1 MNEEILLK
9 IKADLWNFVLS
20 IGPRLIYALVCIA
33 VGILL
38 IKLIRR
44 IIKGVLNK
52 SNVELS
58 LRTFIESLSKF
69 ALYGLL
75 FFVVGSVIGI
85 ESTSFLA
92 IFGAAGIAV
101 GLALQGSLSNFAGG
115 LLILT
120 FKPFKVGDLIK
131 VNDQLGEVVKL
142 DILHTRI
149 KTFDG
154 RIITMPN
161 GNVSNSDVDNRTME
175 KYRRVDLKLRF
186 SYEEDFDEIRRIIV
200 EAMSQHP
207 KVVKSLDIDVWMD
220 EIGEYD
226 IKVIARAWVESIE
239 YWPMYWEQLEA
250 VKKALD
256 QAGIEIP
263 YPRRTVFQGKTD
275 VAIIKEQ
282 EPHEP

>member
-1 MNEEILLK
+1 MDKEILLK
-9 IKADLWNFVLS
+9 IKSDLLNFVLS
-20 IGPRLIYALVCIA
+20 IGPKLIYAIVCLVI
-33 VGILL
+33 GIIL
-38 IKLIRR
+38 IKILRR
-44 IIKGVLNK
+44 VLRGILNK

-69 ALYGLL
+69 LLYGLL

-120 FKPFKVGDLIK
+120 FKPFKVGDLIQ
-131 VNDQLGEVVKL
+131 VNDKLGEVVKL

-175 KYRRVDLKLRF
+175 KYRRIDLKLKF
-186 SYEEDFDEIRRIIV
+186 SFEEDFDEIRRIIV

-207 KVVKSLDIDVWMD
+207 KVVKSMDIDVRMD
-220 EIGEYD
+220 EIGDYE
-226 IKVIARAWVESIE
+226 IRVVARSWVESVE
-239 YWPMYWEQLEA
+239 YWPLYWEQLEA

-256 QAGIEIP
+256 KAGIEIP
-263 YPRRTVFQGKTD
+263 YPRRTVFQGKSD
-275 VAIIKEQ
+275 DGAEKEQ
-282 EPHEP
+282 

>member
-1 MNEEILLK
+1 MDKEILLK
-9 IKADLWNFVLS
+9 IKSDLLNFVLS
-20 IGPRLIYALVCIA
+20 IGPKLIYAIVCLVI
-33 VGILL
+33 GIIL
-38 IKLIRR
+38 IKILRR
-44 IIKGVLNK
+44 VLRGILNK

-69 ALYGLL
+69 LLYGLL

-120 FKPFKVGDLIK
+120 FKPFKVGDLIQ
-131 VNDQLGEVVKL
+131 VNDKLGEVVKL

-175 KYRRVDLKLRF
+175 KYRRIDLKLKF
-186 SYEEDFDEIRRIIV
+186 SFEEDFDEIRRIIV

-207 KVVKSLDIDVWMD
+207 KW
-220 EIGEYD
+220 
-226 IKVIARAWVESIE
+226 
-239 YWPMYWEQLEA
+239 
-250 VKKALD
+250 
-256 QAGIEIP
+256 
-263 YPRRTVFQGKTD
+263 
-275 VAIIKEQ
+275 
-282 EPHEP
+282 

>member
-1 MNEEILLK
+1 MDKEILLK
-9 IKADLWNFVLS
+9 IKSDLLNFVLS
-20 IGPRLIYALVCIA
+20 IGPKLIYAIVCLVI
-33 VGILL
+33 GIIL
-38 IKLIRR
+38 IKILRR
-44 IIKGVLNK
+44 VLRGILNK

-69 ALYGLL
+69 LLYGLL

-120 FKPFKVGDLIK
+120 FKPFKVGDLIQ
-131 VNDQLGEVVKL
+131 VNDKLGEVVKL

-175 KYRRVDLKLRF
+175 KYRRIDLKLKF
-186 SYEEDFDEIRRIIV
+186 SFEEDFDEIRRIIV

-207 KVVKSLDIDVWMD
+207 KVVKVY
-220 EIGEYD
+220 GY
-226 IKVIARAWVESIE
+226 
-239 YWPMYWEQLEA
+239 
-250 VKKALD
+250 
-256 QAGIEIP
+256 
-263 YPRRTVFQGKTD
+263 
-275 VAIIKEQ
+275 
-282 EPHEP
+282 